1 MPEACMGGE
10 GRGSME
16 KMSGRP
22 PLCHTRGGHPPGSY
36 PCDWEDPT
44 QHTARA
50 GFPSN
55 PGLERP
61 AQGTPR
67 RVGW

>member
-22 PLCHTRGGHPPGSY
+22 PLCHTRGATPQDHTHVTGRTPPSTQPGLAFPRILAWSALRRGH
-36 PCDWEDPT
+36 
-44 QHTARA
+44 RA
-50 GFPSN
+50 G
-55 PGLERP
+55 
-61 AQGTPR
+61 
-67 RVGW
+67 